1 MKANSTREMIDYS
14 QAWSEERME
23 RIETLPNTIE
33 TFVNIFDGAFKFS
46 LLSCGELGGSDSVGR
61 LILRML

>member
-1 MKANSTREMIDYS
+1 
-14 QAWSEERME
+14 ME

-46 LLSCGELGGSDSVGR
+46 LLSCGELGGGDSVGR